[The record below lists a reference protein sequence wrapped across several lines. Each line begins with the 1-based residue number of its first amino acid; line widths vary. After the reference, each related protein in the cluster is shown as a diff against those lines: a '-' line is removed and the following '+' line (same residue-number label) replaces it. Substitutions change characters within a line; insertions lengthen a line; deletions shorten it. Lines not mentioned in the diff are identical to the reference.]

1 MRNVFFLAFCIFS
14 ILSRLNAV
22 TGKNTDSLIQLLN
35 SAKIDT
41 LKMRLLTDIGSLVE
55 DNFPDS
61 AARYFQ
67 QTIEI
72 ANIKPDDIYYAYF
85 KALALQCLGVA
96 QVDLG
101 NFKDALENYNRAI
114 ESFKSLASKKNKKLG
129 VKIQKGLSK
138 SYGNKGVLMLYHSQY
153 DTAVCYIKQAYY
165 IDSVIGDSNAMY
177 LKTANLGLVFMHK
190 NDYDNSLL
198 YYLKARQYFQRN
210 NMMGR
215 VATMNNNIGVIY
227 LRKSNLLNAF
237 QYFQAALRIHEEN
250 NNLPSMAS
258 SLNNLGTVHKQMGNL
273 EQAIFYFKR
282 ANQMFQQLNNL
293 QKSATTLVNIG
304 ICYNERRLYDSAL
317 TAFHSAK
324 DIYISLNS
332 PADIIDCMTNISNVY
347 VSQSK
352 YDLAEKML
360 VETLSFNEITIDDK
374 GLVFNNLSYIYH
386 KQSKLEK
393 DEKVRIELL
402 KKALKYAL
410 QGYEIADTIGLLER
424 KLDVSM
430 NLKDICYDLGNYK
443 DALKYAQ
450 TVIELKDSIFSQEKT
465 KALTEMETKYQTEKK
480 QQEIEKQKL
489 TIDKQQADISRKQAQ
504 RNLFII
510 GSALLLL
517 LVLVVYR
524 SFLQKKKA
532 NQIITEKNVL
542 LSEANE
548 EIRAQR
554 DEIEAQRDEIERQRD
569 MVMEQKKQIE
579 EIHGELTS
587 SIRYASR
594 IQGVMLPSPD
604 EMFQILGEH
613 FILFLPRDVVSGD
626 FYWAAR
632 VGQMQVFCVA
642 DCTGH
647 GVPGA
652 FMSML
657 GISLLN
663 EAVHNQSITQ
673 ASHVLEWMRENIIH
687 SLKQKGL
694 EGEQKDG
701 MDISL
706 CAVDTVTLEMQF
718 AGANNPCWIVRSNG
732 EGSSIT
738 ELKPDRMPLAIHRR
752 MEPFTNQVF
761 RLEKGDRIYLLS
773 DGFEDQF
780 GGPEGKKYM
789 VKRLRE
795 FVVAHS
801 ALAMEEQKA
810 LLQNELLQWRGTNEQ
825 VDDVTILGVKI

>member
-1 MRNVFFLAFCIFS
+1 MKNNTEYLVICLLAS
-14 ILSRLNAV
+14 LLILGTFYPSPGNNS
-22 TGKNTDSLIQLLN
+22 KNTIDSLQEILQQAKTDTTICRALLELGTAYAA
-35 SAKIDT
+35 S
-41 LKMRLLTDIGSLVE
+41 M
-55 DNFPDS
+55 PDS
-61 AARYFQ
+61 ALS
-67 QTIEI
+67 
-72 ANIKPDDIYYAYF
+72 YYARCRDLAKTKNLQKF
-85 KALALQCLGVA
+85 QANSLVKTALILRKKGQFEQAM
-96 QVDLG
+96 
-101 NFKDALENYNRAI
+101 ENYTN
-114 ESFKSLASKKNKKLG
+114 ASEIWEDL
-129 VKIQKGLSK
+129 
-138 SYGNKGVLMLYHSQY
+138 
-153 DTAVCYIKQAYY
+153 DE
-165 IDSVIGDSNAMY
+165 
-177 LKTANLGLVFMHK
+177 LKE
-190 NDYDNSLL
+190 
-198 YYLKARQYFQRN
+198 
-210 NMMGR
+210 
-215 VATMNNNIGVIY
+215 VAFCHTGIGVIY
-227 LRKSNLLNAF
+227 MQQANYDLAIEWFIKAAEISAKINDTTEMSARFNNVGWASIRKGD
-237 QYFQAALRIHEEN
+237 YDQAAEYLTKSAEFARITGNKQQE
-250 NNLPSMAS
+250 AIT
-258 SLNNLGTVHKQMGNL
+258 LNNLGNVYYFKGNF
-273 EQAIFYFKR
+273 EKAVDFYFRSLKISEELGQKTEMSNCYINIGNIQ
-282 ANQMFQQLNNL
+282 AYQQNWDKAIEYFNHALELMVQVDDKAKISACLNNL
-293 QKSATTLVNIG
+293 GNVYDSKGDPDKAIEYYSKSLEIAKKTSNKKQMADLYLNIG
-304 ICYNERRLYDSAL
+304 
-317 TAFHSAK
+317 
-324 DIYISLNS
+324 
-332 PADIIDCMTNISNVY
+332 
-347 VSQSK
+347 
-352 YDLAEKML
+352 L
-360 VETLSFNEITIDDK
+360 VEANRSNYIQAIENYSKSLCLVEEMGDQHGIAMIYSSLSDYYIQLAKKKKDGMVAENLNKAIEYGK
-374 GLVFNNLSYIYH
+374 KSYNLSLQIGAVAMQNEVSAHLIKAY
-386 KQSKLEK
+386 S
-393 DEKVRIELL
+393 LL
-402 KKALKYAL
+402 GNYREALKYAN
-410 QGYEIADTIGLLER
+410 IF
-424 KLDVSM
+424 
-430 NLKDICYDLGNYK
+430 
-443 DALKYAQ
+443 
-450 TVIELKDSIFSQEKT
+450 IETKDSIFKEEKT